1 MVRYGWKAHIGPSY
15 SEEPRVEILMAK
27 LVFGMNQ
34 SLDGYVDHMA
44 FAPSPT
50 LFRHFIEEAQG
61 QAGSVYGR
69 QMYEVMRYPDSTDE
83 LIVGGNLAP
92 VGCGDGPGMGLEG
105 FGQGGEGARGPG
117 WRRRGGSGGIWAGG
131 CPVRAGRGECRDG
144 RRPLGQVG

>member
-1 MVRYGWKAHIGPSY
+1 MTGSECPGADQAPPSARSTEPVNGSETSGW
-15 SEEPRVEILMAK
+15 V
-27 LVFGMNQ
+27 V
-34 SLDGYVDHMA
+34 
-44 FAPSPT
+44 
-50 LFRHFIEEAQG
+50 
-61 QAGSVYGR
+61 
-69 QMYEVMRYPDSTDE
+69 YPDSTDE